1 MVVRAEPQGLDG
13 QAGVGLEPGTAPG
26 ETSGAGLG
34 ESCPCTP
41 WGGMCLPLI
50 SSEGYGP
57 QLFVICGS
65 KLSFSLLSGMEA
77 CRERGT
83 GAGLGRALGVGAWR
97 RTLQGAQSPSLHVQ
111 VGKLR
116 PDGQRLAPGY
126 QARQVS

>member
-26 ETSGAGLG
+26 
-34 ESCPCTP
+34 
-41 WGGMCLPLI
+41 GMCLPLI
-50 SSEGYGP
+50 SSEGFGP